1 MCSAGPVSSDDA
13 RRDKRRSRWECIL
26 VVVCVAVVSGL
37 ALLQVMA
44 RTVFV
49 SHCDKAPRDIAS
61 ICAAIDSFMRA
72 HDGQAPE
79 SLELLVTPDA
89 HGYTY
94 LNDRTV
100 IPTDPWSNPY
110 GYEPR
115 TEEPGYRVFSLGK
128 DGRPG
133 GSGYDA
139 DVDNFTIAGER

>member
-1 MCSAGPVSSDDA
+1 
-13 RRDKRRSRWECIL
+13 
-26 VVVCVAVVSGL
+26 
-37 ALLQVMA
+37 MA

-94 LNDRTV
+94 LKHRTV

-110 GYEPR
+110 GYEPPTNNR
-115 TEEPGYRVFSLGK
+115 DYRVFSLGK

-133 GSGYDA
+133 GKGDDA
-139 DVDNFTIAGER
+139 DIDNFTIVAAKSR